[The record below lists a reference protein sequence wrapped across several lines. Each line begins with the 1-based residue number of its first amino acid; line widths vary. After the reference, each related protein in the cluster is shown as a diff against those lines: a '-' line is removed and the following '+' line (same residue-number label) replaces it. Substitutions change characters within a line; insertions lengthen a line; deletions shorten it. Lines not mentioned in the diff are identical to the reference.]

1 MIKNVAH
8 RQAECGIG
16 LAFIARTDFM
26 SKGPSWRK
34 IMDADRF
41 LSILP
46 EFEVVAV
53 SKESLYMAQQLVTG
67 CEACDSKAS
76 RSFSS
81 VLDDVMGRTD
91 RLTNYIVCEPA
102 NCTRCGA
109 AIVETTLV
117 HPEDPAA
124 ATIDFDVPTELTDIR
139 LIDEA
144 LLRDAEGWVV
154 SCENCSL
161 QTAEYSFDQI
171 LDSLTG
177 SDPTKT
183 EYVLCREAIC
193 PRCHNGIKER
203 TLVCPV

>member
-1 MIKNVAH
+1 
-8 RQAECGIG
+8 
-16 LAFIARTDFM
+16 
-26 SKGPSWRK
+26 
-34 IMDADRF
+34 MDADRF

-46 EFEVVAV
+46 ELEVVAV
-53 SKESLYMAQQLVTG
+53 SKDSLYLAQQLVTG

-81 VLDDVMGRTD
+81 VLDEVMGRTD
-91 RLTNYIVCEPA
+91 RLMNYIVCDPT
-102 NCTRCGA
+102 NCAQCGT

-117 HPEDPAA
+117 HLSDEDLTV
-124 ATIDFDVPTELTDIR
+124 ATTDFDAPTELTDIL

-161 QTAEYSFDQI
+161 QTAQYSFDQI

-193 PRCHNGIKER
+193 PGCHNGIKER
-203 TLVCPV
+203 TLVCPA

>member
-1 MIKNVAH
+1 
-8 RQAECGIG
+8 
-16 LAFIARTDFM
+16 
-26 SKGPSWRK
+26 
-34 IMDADRF
+34 MDANRF

-46 EFEVVAV
+46 ELEVVAV
-53 SKESLYMAQQLVTG
+53 SKDSLYMAQQFVTG
-67 CEACDSKAS
+67 CEACDPKAS

-81 VLDDVMGRTD
+81 VLDEVMGRTD

-102 NCTRCGA
+102 NCAHCGA

-117 HPEDPAA
+117 HLSDEDPTV
-124 ATIDFDVPTELTDIR
+124 ATIDFDAPTELTDIL

-144 LLRDAEGWVV
+144 LLKDAEGWIV

-161 QTAEYSFDQI
+161 ETAQYSFDQI

-193 PRCHNGIKER
+193 PGCHNGIKER
-203 TLVCPV
+203 TLVCPA